1 MPLKDEQLPSTDQN
15 WTTVVVPVGALGAGV
30 RADLLDQALAA
41 GADAIALDAGST
53 DSGPAYLATGKSKY
67 SRDSLK
73 GDLTVLMA
81 ARDTWKVPLLIGS
94 CGTSG
99 CDMALEATRD
109 IALEVAAELG
119 LTPRI
124 AVLYS
129 EMDPALLKA
138 RNAEGRIR
146 PLAPFGALTE
156 TTIEACEH
164 IVGLMG
170 PEPYIAAL
178 EAGADIVLGGRTT
191 DTAVIAAVPLMRGAG
206 AGPAWHAG
214 KIAECGGQCTV
225 NPIDGGVVIKV
236 GADRFEIAPMSAANA
251 CTPFTVSEHM
261 LYENSDP
268 HTLYEPGGVLRV
280 EDASYEA
287 LDERRVLATGSR
299 FEPAPYSMKLEGAA
313 NGPFQTIMIVG
324 IAAPEVMASVDVF
337 LERMQTAL
345 DERTRRVLG
354 LTPEDYTI
362 SLRPY
367 GWNAVTGAPVSDGFV
382 PRELGLMLVAT
393 AATQDLATRIAK
405 TANPYFFHF
414 PLTMGMELPSYAFPF
429 SPAEIER
436 GRSYE
441 FLLNHVI
448 EVADGHELVRM
459 EMIDLSSDKEEH
471 RHAKT

>member
-1 MPLKDEQLPSTDQN
+1 MSSKENPLLHTDPI

-30 RADLLDQALAA
+30 RADLLEQALAG

-73 GDLTVLMA
+73 ADLSVLIA
-81 ARDTWKVPLLIGS
+81 ARARWNVPLLIGS

-99 CDMALEATRD
+99 CDTALDDTRD
-109 IALEVAAELG
+109 IVLEVAAEQDL
-119 LTPRI
+119 LPRI

-129 EMDPALLKA
+129 EVDPDRLKA
-138 RNAEGRIR
+138 RNAEGGTR
-146 PLAPFGALTE
+146 PLAPFGPLQDA
-156 TTIEACEH
+156 TIDACEH
-164 IVGLMG
+164 IVALMG

-178 EAGADIVLGGRTT
+178 QAGAEIVLGGRTT

-236 GADRFEIAPMSAANA
+236 GTDRFEIAPMSDANR
-251 CTPFTVSEHM
+251 CSPFSVSEHM

-280 EDASYEA
+280 EDARYEA
-287 LDERRVLATGSR
+287 LDDRRVLVTGAR
-299 FEPAPYSMKLEGAA
+299 FEPAPYTMKLEGAA
-313 NGPFQTIMIVG
+313 NGPYQTIMLVG
-324 IAAPEVMASVDVF
+324 IAAPEVLASVDVF

-345 DERTRRVLG
+345 DDRTRRVLG
-354 LTPEDYTI
+354 LKDSEFTI

-367 GWNAVTGAPVSDGFV
+367 GWNAITGASVEPGHV
-382 PRELGLMLVAT
+382 PREIGLMFVAT

-436 GRSYE
+436 GRSFE
-441 FLLNHVI
+441 FMLNHVV
-448 EVADGHELVRM
+448 EVSDGLEWVRTVL
-459 EMIDLSSDKEEH
+459 IDPSSTKEA
-471 RHAKT
+471 RCHAQA

>member
-1 MPLKDEQLPSTDQN
+1 MRAMADQT

-30 RADLLDQALAA
+30 RADLLEQALQK

-53 DSGPAYLATGKSKY
+53 DSGPAYLATGLSKY

-73 GDLTVLMA
+73 ADLTVLMA
-81 ARDTWKVPLLIGS
+81 ARAKWKVPLLIGS

-99 CDMALEATRD
+99 CDMALDATRD

-119 LTPRI
+119 QTPRI
-124 AVLYS
+124 ALLYS
-129 EMDPALLKA
+129 EVDPVALKA
-138 RNAEGRIR
+138 RNDEGRVR
-146 PLAPFGALTE
+146 PLAPFGPVE
-156 TTIEACEH
+156 NGIVEACEH
-164 IVGLMG
+164 IVALMG

-178 EAGADIVLGGRTT
+178 ESGADIVLGGRTT

-206 AGPAWHAG
+206 QGPAWHAG

-225 NPIDGGVVIKV
+225 NPIDGGVIIRV
-236 GADRFEIAPMSAANA
+236 GRDRFEIEPMSASNR
-251 CTPFTVSEHM
+251 CTPFSVSEHM
-261 LYENSDP
+261 LYENADP

-280 EDASYEA
+280 EDARYEV
-287 LDERRVLATGSR
+287 LDDRSVSVMGAR
-299 FEPAPYSMKLEGAA
+299 FEAAPYTMKLEGAS
-313 NGPFQTIMIVG
+313 NGPFQTIMLVG
-324 IAAPEVMASVDVF
+324 IAAPEVLASVDVF
-337 LERMQTAL
+337 LQRMQAAL
-345 DERTRRVLG
+345 DERTRKVLG
-354 LTPEDYTI
+354 LSAEDYTI

-367 GWNAVTGAPVSDGFV
+367 GWNAVTGATVAPDHR
-382 PRELGLMLVAT
+382 PTEIGLMFVAT

-441 FLLNHVI
+441 FRLNHVV
-448 EVADGHELVRM
+448 EVADGHEWVRTR
-459 EMIDLSSDKEEH
+459 MIDL
-471 RHAKT
+471 AAAGAN

>member
-1 MPLKDEQLPSTDQN
+1 MTLKDPRLPLSDQN

-30 RADLLDQALAA
+30 RGDLLDQALAA

-73 GDLTVLMA
+73 SDLTLLMV
-81 ARDTWKVPLLIGS
+81 ARDKWNVPLLIGS

-99 CDMALEATRD
+99 CDEALDATRD
-109 IALEVAAELG
+109 IALEIAAELG

-124 AVLYS
+124 CVLYS
-129 EMDPALLKA
+129 EMDPGLLKA
-138 RNAEGRIR
+138 RNAEGRIH
-146 PLAPFGALTE
+146 PLAPFGALADE
-156 TTIEACEH
+156 TLEACEH
-164 IVGLMG
+164 IVALMG

-236 GADRFEIAPMSAANA
+236 GADRFDIAPMSDANA

-268 HTLYEPGGVLRV
+268 HTLYEPGGVLHV
-280 EDASYEA
+280 EGVMYEA
-287 LDERRVLATGSR
+287 LDHRRVTAVGSR
-299 FEPAPYSMKLEGAA
+299 FEPAPYTMKLEGAT

-337 LERMQTAL
+337 LERMQAAL

-354 LTPEDYTI
+354 LKPEDYTI

-367 GWNAVTGAPVSDGFV
+367 GWNAVTGSAVSDGFT

-441 FLLNHVI
+441 FLLNHVV
-448 EVADGHELVRM
+448 EAADGHELVRTAW
-459 EMIDLSSDKEEH
+459 IDLSIAGEEP
-471 RHAKT
+471 RHGQA